1 MRVGVITAAECRPR
15 FQHFLALVLAICAV
29 SCCCSSS
36 RWKIDA
42 HCHFPPEAA
51 PRMIE
56 LMDRY
61 GIATAVNLSGGVAG
75 RGLEEQLKAAARYPG
90 RIVVFAELD
99 WYEPTRGKDYG
110 LRMAASLAK
119 AQQLGARGL
128 SIPNGLGLGFHD
140 YQGERIRVD
149 DRELD
154 PVFERAAELGIPVA
168 IHTAAPIAFF
178 LPAIAR
184 NERYEEL
191 VAHPELSLFQQ
202 APPWETLLLEL
213 ERRIARHPKCTF
225 ICVHFGNAAE
235 YPMRVGALLD
245 RYPNVYVDT
254 AGRIPELGRH
264 PAGEMKT
271 LFTSH
276 SDRILFGSD
285 LILGRAP
292 TDVALSSR
300 GTAPPKPAEID
311 QFFAATWRYF
321 ETGDKDFAHPTP
333 IQGKWKISGLEL
345 SAAVQQKIYAANA
358 RSVLKLGGP

>member
-1 MRVGVITAAECRPR
+1 MRVGVITAAECRRR
-15 FQHFLALVLAICAV
+15 FQHFLTLVLAISAV
-29 SCCCSSS
+29 SCRCSSS

-140 YQGERIRVD
+140 YRGERIRVD

-178 LPAIAR
+178 LP
-184 NERYEEL
+184 
-191 VAHPELSLFQQ
+191 
-202 APPWETLLLEL
+202 
-213 ERRIARHPKCTF
+213 RIARHPKCTF

-345 SAAVQQKIYAANA
+345 SAA
-358 RSVLKLGGP
+358 